1 MQTHRPDT
9 TPSTLPS
16 PPPTT
21 THLNWKMSD
30 YCSLIRSGMQLRP
43 WVERERQTERSRVGK
58 QRRASSVACSRMSL
72 LCSHAQISLKP
83 NRQITMPI
91 RGSSRL
97 DEDHRIHREHIKNY
111 RTYTK
116 WRFPATI
123 RHPSD
128 GRSNTWEQRFV
139 RQAEH
144 HSILTAQ
151 RILNSHTYIS
161 IEAITLSKLNINANL
176 NLENLQYVA

>member
-43 WVERERQTERSRVGK
+43 WVVSRGRDRQTE
-58 QRRASSVACSRMSL
+58 RRASSVACRRMSL

-128 GRSNTWEQRFV
+128 WGSNTWEQRFV
-139 RQAEH
+139 RHAEH

-151 RILNSHTYIS
+151 RILPSHIH
-161 IEAITLSKLNINANL
+161 INRGNYPL
-176 NLENLQYVA
+176 